1 MELDFPDPHGFMPDG
16 CGFKALREAG
26 RVFRTSNR
34 FISNYAAP
42 VWQRVAACRE
52 YSSDYLAVA
61 DLINRGAKV
70 DIIGF
75 QPHFPRK
82 EECRNAPKGIGWGP
96 ECQKAVLDTL
106 GRFGRPIHITEITF
120 PCFGEGEIGEANQAF
135 FVENFYKLWFS
146 HKNVEAITCRHFAD
160 KTAGGEDRFMS
171 GFLRADMSKKPSYVA
186 LENLLKKWRTDLHYG
201 SAEGK
206 IHFRAFYGTYAVS
219 YERAGKKI

>member
-1 MELDFPDPHGFMPDG
+1 MEPDFPDPHGFMPDG

-52 YSSDYLAVA
+52 YSSDYLAIS

-70 DIIGF
+70 DIISL

-106 GRFGRPIHITEITF
+106 GRFGRPIRITEITF
-120 PCFGEGEIGEANQAF
+120 FCFGEGEIAEANQAF
-135 FVENFYKLWFS
+135 SVENFYKLCQPQ
-146 HKNVEAITCRHFAD
+146 KC
-160 KTAGGEDRFMS
+160 
-171 GFLRADMSKKPSYVA
+171 
-186 LENLLKKWRTDLHYG
+186 
-201 SAEGK
+201 
-206 IHFRAFYGTYAVS
+206 
-219 YERAGKKI
+219 